1 MRNAQ
6 ASPALAEAIIDRYIG
21 MPDNLSKERLLAII
35 ATQNQIATS
44 SLELQGVM
52 DLVVEQAQSL
62 VGAAAAVVELIE
74 GDEMVYRA
82 VSGTAEEHAGLRL
95 LANGSLSGRCVAT
108 GQALY
113 CSDAANDDRVDR
125 AACERVGAMSMMC
138 VPLLHEASPVGVLK
152 AYDPRP
158 GAFAEAD
165 LEALKLLSG
174 VIASHMAHATDFQK
188 QLHAST
194 HDALTG
200 LPNRRA
206 FDRRVAAEGA
216 RARRYGDTSAICSM
230 DLDGFKQIND
240 TFGHAAGDEVLRA
253 VATHFDV
260 LRGEDEAYRVGGDE
274 FAMILVG
281 ATIDGAE
288 LVARRLGT
296 AVEADPA
303 CRAVRISYGAAM
315 LDPTNPLDSVE
326 RADAKLYEAKAEA
339 DARS

>member
-1 MRNAQ
+1 
-6 ASPALAEAIIDRYIG
+6 
-21 MPDNLSKERLLAII
+21 MPDGLSKERLLAII
-35 ATQNQIATS
+35 ETQNRVAAS
-44 SLELQGVM
+44 SLDLQRVM
-52 DLVVEQAQSL
+52 DLVVEQAQRL

-95 LANGSLSGRCVAT
+95 RANGSLSGMCVAT
-108 GQALY
+108 ERALY
-113 CSDAANDDRVDR
+113 CSDAASDDRVDR

-138 VPLLHEASPVGVLK
+138 VPLLHKSAAVGVLK
-152 AYDPRP
+152 AYDPRAN
-158 GAFAEAD
+158 AFAEDD
-165 LEALKLLSG
+165 LVALGMLSG
-174 VIASHMAHATDFQK
+174 VIASHMAHATDFQE
-188 QLHAST
+188 QQHAST

-240 TFGHAAGDEVLRA
+240 TYGHAAGDEVLRV
-253 VATHFDV
+253 VAAHFDV
-260 LRGEDEAYRVGGDE
+260 LRGEDEAYRIGGDE

-288 LVARRLGT
+288 LVARRIET
-296 AVEADPA
+296 VVAADPD
-303 CRAVRISYGAAM
+303 CRGVTVSFGAAI
-315 LDPTNPLDSVE
+315 LHGADPLDSVE
-326 RADAKLYEAKAEA
+326 NADAKLYEAKALRTEA
-339 DARS
+339 DARDF